1 MITTILSP
9 LDGSP
14 VAESVLPYLLSLS
27 KGLKASVVFA
37 YVVAPDQ
44 LRAES
49 PEHRSS
55 LDQLQQSAEAAIRD
69 YLEEKAGPFRNE
81 GVTATTTVLY
91 GGDGPAD
98 TLLEYEQQQVLDLVA
113 LATHGRS
120 GLQRMFLGSVADRLV
135 QRARTPLFLVR
146 PGTEAAEAATPMQS
160 LVVPLDGSDL
170 AANALPLVEDLAKAL
185 GLPVMLLR
193 ILPEGPPYSAG
204 SQFYPY
210 PADLLQYAE
219 LAALRDLKA
228 TGDGLRSRGVTVQ
241 WEVRF
246 GDPGPAIIE
255 YAARTPGAV
264 TVIASH
270 GRSGPGRWPLGSVAS
285 KILRAST
292 NPVVVVRP
300 TAHDANS

>member
-1 MITTILSP
+1 MTSTILSP

-37 YVVAPDQ
+37 YVVAPDH
-44 LRAES
+44 LRVES
-49 PEHRSS
+49 PEHRAS
-55 LDQLQQSAEAAIRD
+55 LDQLQQSAEAAIRE
-69 YLEEKAGPFRNE
+69 YLEEKAGPFRDQ
-81 GVTATTTVLY
+81 GVTAKTTVLY

-98 TLLEYEQQQVLDLVA
+98 TLLEYEQQQTLGLIA

-120 GLQRMFLGSVADRLV
+120 GVQRLFLGSVADRLV

-146 PGTEAAEAATPMQS
+146 PGAEPAEPPPMQS

-185 GLPVMLLR
+185 GLSVTLLR
-193 ILPEGPPYSAG
+193 ILPQGPPYSAG
-204 SQFYPY
+204 PQFYSY

-228 TGDGLRSRGVTVQ
+228 TADGLRSRGVTVQ
-241 WEVRF
+241 WEVWF

-264 TVIASH
+264 TIIATH
-270 GRSGPGRWPLGSVAS
+270 GRSDPGRWPLGSVAS
-285 KILRAST
+285 KVVRASA
-292 NPVVVVRP
+292 NPVVIIRP
-300 TAHDANS
+300 TPHHPNN

>member
-1 MITTILSP
+1 MTSTILSP

-37 YVVAPDQ
+37 YVVAPDH
-44 LRAES
+44 LRVES
-49 PEHRSS
+49 PEHRAS
-55 LDQLQQSAEAAIRD
+55 LDQLQQSAEAAIHE
-69 YLEEKAGPFRNE
+69 YLEEKAGPFRKE
-81 GVTATTTVLY
+81 GVTAETTVLY

-98 TLLEYEQQQVLDLVA
+98 TLLEYEQQQTLGLIA

-120 GLQRMFLGSVADRLV
+120 GVQRLFLGSVADRLV

-146 PGTEAAEAATPMQS
+146 PGAEPAEPATPMQS

-185 GLPVMLLR
+185 DLPVMLLR
-193 ILPEGPPYSAG
+193 ILPQGPPYSVG
-204 SQFYPY
+204 PQLYPY
-210 PADLLQYAE
+210 PADLLQYSE

-228 TGDGLRSRGVTVQ
+228 TADGLRSRSVTVQ

-264 TVIASH
+264 TIIATH

-285 KILRAST
+285 KIVRASA
-292 NPVVVVRP
+292 NPVVVIRP
-300 TAHDANS
+300 TPHHPNN